1 MGFILPAIA
10 WVGANIGS
18 IAAVTGAVGAVGSAA
33 GAIYAGKRARDIQRG
48 ISGAATLKSLAPP
61 PPIAGPTA
69 SEIETRKAKE
79 SADKRAAERE
89 KVIATQTAA
98 DIATRRRSLTGL
110 SATIRTSP
118 FGLIGP
124 ATTEKKTLLGQGGL
138 R

>member
-1 MGFILPAIA
+1 MGIGIVLGIITAATAVAGTTLAIKSRSDA
-10 WVGANIGS
+10 KRAARQQA
-18 IAAVTGAVGAVGSAA
+18 AAVT
-33 GAIYAGKRARDIQRG
+33 
-48 ISGAATLKSLAPP
+48 SLAPP
-61 PPIAGPTA
+61 APIAGPAA
-69 SEIETRKAKE
+69 SEVETRKAKE

-118 FGLIGP
+118 FGLTGT

>member
-1 MGFILPAIA
+1 MGITLATAIL
-10 WVGANIGS
+10 VGS
-18 IAAVTGAVGAVGSAA
+18 IIGGTTAAVGIGLSAREASKARRAAQQQSAA
-33 GAIYAGKRARDIQRG
+33 L
-48 ISGAATLKSLAPP
+48 TSLAPP

-69 SEIETRKAKE
+69 SEAETQKAKE

-118 FGLIGP
+118 FGLTGP